1 MPTDL
6 EEVVLQCLA
15 KDPEGRLQSAEELK
29 RALSAC
35 AEADEWDARKAAG
48 CWEEFEPPG
57 AAPRPVG

>member
-1 MPTDL
+1 M
-6 EEVVLQCLA
+6 LQCLA